1 MMCRPGRLYNTAL
14 LELNGILRRFSP
26 MTNTAPPC
34 HSKIAVRHLA
44 ILIKFQLTVQ
54 PEHTRG
60 GIVIMKDADM
70 TPTFT
75 ALRSFLFWRH

>member
-14 LELNGILRRFSP
+14 LELNDILRCFSP
-26 MTNTAPPC
+26 ITNTAPPC

-44 ILIKFQLTVQ
+44 ILIKFQLGLTVQ

-60 GIVIMKDADM
+60 GTVIMKVADM

-75 ALRSFLFWRH
+75 AL